1 MTERKL
7 CSMCTEYAKGVRC
20 ENKDTCDL
28 VKVEK
33 EVKKM
38 KLMITDTNGNKMY
51 YGGRRKDGSYKI
63 TSSASDA
70 FSFSPR
76 AKGSMNQVWGNPQK
90 QYPDYKF
97 EYVD

>member
-1 MTERKL
+1 
-7 CSMCTEYAKGVRC
+7 
-20 ENKDTCDL
+20 
-28 VKVEK
+28 
-33 EVKKM
+33 M

-70 FSFSPR
+70 LDFSPR
-76 AKGSMNQVWGNPQK
+76 AKGNINQVWGNLHK
-90 QYPDYKF
+90 QHPDYKF